1 MSSRIAR
8 DPSPF
13 RSGLVHS
20 ALGAFTLTFLLGS
33 GATAM
38 HVMGDADAAGPT
50 VRVALFDD
58 APSDAPQLNP
68 RLPGYQAAIGFSQ
81 ADASTRTTEPTGSE
95 PDLGVEYDGAVRMSA
110 SATPNATEQPKGIR
124 INGKTVLPGQTYSQI
139 TQVAGANSASTPA
152 EVTSK
157 MVQIGE
163 TVTDDSPLA
172 RNARPFSNPDGKP
185 TVSLIVSGL
194 GTNATRT
201 RAAIDELPPEVTLS
215 FAPTADGLR
224 TWVAR
229 ARRAGHEVLIELP
242 MEPYD
247 YGRQRPHAYVMQVG
261 VSADT
266 NRQRLA
272 KLLARTPGYVGVMNY
287 QGAKFATEEAAVD
300 PVVAELSSKGLA
312 LFEDGSL
319 IRSEFEDSARDAGLA
334 FGKATAWIDARPSAD
349 EISQQLL
356 VLETTARER
365 GSALGTSMPFPVS
378 IDLLKEWIPT
388 LEEKGIALAPA
399 SYHAKRSLGAGQSA
413 GQTQQARLDPQG

>member
-20 ALGAFTLTFLLGS
+20 ALGAFTLAFVLGS

-38 HVMGDADAAGPT
+38 HVMGDVDAAGPT
-50 VRVALFDD
+50 VRVALFDE

-81 ADASTRTTEPTGSE
+81 ADASTSPSGSDGAE
-95 PDLGVEYDGAVRMSA
+95 PDLGVDYNGAVRMTASA
-110 SATPNATEQPKGIR
+110 SPAAAEQSRGIR

-139 TQVAGANSASTPA
+139 TQLGADGDTGTPDEIA
-152 EVTSK
+152 SK

-163 TVTDDSPLA
+163 TVVDDSPLA
-172 RNARPFSNPDGKP
+172 RNARAFANPEGKP

-247 YGRQRPHAYVMQVG
+247 YGRQRPHAQVMQVG

-300 PVVAELSSKGLA
+300 PIVEELSAKGLA
-312 LFEDGSL
+312 FFEDGSL
-319 IRSEFEDSARDAGLA
+319 IRSEFEDSARDARLA
-334 FGKATAWIDARPSAD
+334 FGKATAWVDARPAAD

-356 VLETTARER
+356 ILETTALER
-365 GSALGTSMPFPVS
+365 GAALGTSMPFPVS

-388 LEEKGIALAPA
+388 LEDKGIALAPA
-399 SYHAKRSLGAGQSA
+399 SYYAKRSLSAGQS
-413 GQTQQARLDPQG
+413 QQARLDPQG

>member
-20 ALGAFTLTFLLGS
+20 ALGAFTLTFVLGS

-50 VRVALFDD
+50 VRMALFDET
-58 APSDAPQLNP
+58 PSDAPQLNP
-68 RLPGYQAAIGFSQ
+68 RLPGYQEAIGFAQ
-81 ADASTRTTEPTGSE
+81 AGTVPAAPQPSTDE
-95 PDLGVEYDGAVRMSA
+95 PDLGVEYDGAVRMTASA
-110 SATPNATEQPKGIR
+110 STSQQPTGIR

-139 TQVAGANSASTPA
+139 NQIGDADAAPTPGEIA
-152 EVTSK
+152 SK
-157 MVQIGE
+157 MVQIGAGIA
-163 TVTDDSPLA
+163 DDSPLA
-172 RNARPFSNPDGKP
+172 KNARAFSNPDGKP

-201 RAAIDELPPEVTLS
+201 RAAINELPPEVTLS
-215 FAPTADGLR
+215 FAPTSDNLR
-224 TWVAR
+224 TWVR
-229 ARRAGHEVLIELP
+229 QARRAGHEVLIELP

-247 YGRQRPHAYVMQVG
+247 YGRQRPHAQVMQVG

-266 NRQRLA
+266 NRQRLS
-272 KLLARTPGYVGVMNY
+272 KLLARAPGYVGVMNY
-287 QGAKFATEEAAVD
+287 QGAKFATEQAAVD
-300 PVVAELSSKGLA
+300 PVVAELRAKGLA
-312 LFEDGSL
+312 FFEDGSL
-319 IRSEFEDSARDAGLA
+319 IRSEFEGSSRNAGLA
-334 FGKATAWIDARPSAD
+334 FGKATAWVDARPVAD

-365 GSALGTSMPFPVS
+365 GAALGTSMPFPVS

-399 SYHAKRSLGAGQSA
+399 SYYAKRSLSA

>member
-20 ALGAFTLTFLLGS
+20 ALGAFTLTFVLGS

-50 VRVALFDD
+50 VRMALFDET
-58 APSDAPQLNP
+58 PSDAPQLNP
-68 RLPGYQAAIGFSQ
+68 RLPGYQEAIGFAQ
-81 ADASTRTTEPTGSE
+81 AGAASVEPRPSADE
-95 PDLGVEYDGAVRMSA
+95 PDLGVEYDGAVRMTASA
-110 SATPNATEQPKGIR
+110 STSEQPTGIR

-139 TQVAGANSASTPA
+139 NQIGDADAAPTPGEIA
-152 EVTSK
+152 SK
-157 MVQIGE
+157 MVQIGAGID
-163 TVTDDSPLA
+163 DDSPLA
-172 RNARPFSNPDGKP
+172 RNARAFSNPDGKP

-215 FAPTADGLR
+215 FAPTSDNLR
-224 TWVAR
+224 TWVRR

-247 YGRQRPHAYVMQVG
+247 YGRQRPHAQVMQVG

-266 NRQRLA
+266 NKQRLS
-272 KLLARTPGYVGVMNY
+272 KLLARAPGYVGVMNY
-287 QGAKFATEEAAVD
+287 QGAKFATEQAAVD
-300 PVVAELSSKGLA
+300 PVVAELRAKGLA
-312 LFEDGSL
+312 FFEDGSL
-319 IRSEFEDSARDAGLA
+319 IRSEFEGSSRDAGLA
-334 FGKATAWIDARPSAD
+334 FGKATAWVDARPVAD

-365 GSALGTSMPFPVS
+365 GAALGTSMPFPVS

-399 SYHAKRSLGAGQSA
+399 SYYAKRSLSS